1 MIKRNSETMQP
12 TEIIVEEQGGA
23 SVSNGRI
30 SIEAGHLTSL
40 RHMISPYLPPP
51 VLHAIKSIDSNP
63 KMEIIG
69 EEPFMTI
76 LVTFLLIVI
85 LGKGIKFLSFLT
97 SGKAVE
103 GLDDDD
109 APEENVLSQLKI
121 VGNDSDIQKL
131 YDDSVILFGPSY
143 AGKTCLFH
151 TLLSK
156 SEPSKD
162 IQMIKTVMSL
172 KANVS
177 ILQRRDLKMDI
188 DDNSKKEYIRLVDYP
203 GHITLSSH
211 LPSLLYPTK
220 KSKSGGKIR
229 GLLVIDSTKSVSDA
243 AMILYNTVL
252 TNASLLNEWENRGS
266 EILQIMVVCNKSD
279 AAGAKNW
286 RRVKI
291 QLRAELDKLKKISSS
306 VSSSKNSALLLDGNA
321 TNQAD
326 KRQLNGKN
334 VDLDDLSKNG
344 LSNIKISFLSFS
356 SVNGDGMEELKA
368 FVASGE
374 LLLDNSS
381 VLSKHKI
388 I

>member
-1 MIKRNSETMQP
+1 MINSETMQH
-12 TEIIVEEQGGA
+12 TQIIVEDQGGA
-23 SVSNGRI
+23 SVSNGSI
-30 SIEAGHLTSL
+30 SIENGHLTSL
-40 RHMISPYLPPP
+40 RHVISPYLPPP
-51 VLHAIKSIDSNP
+51 VLHAMKSIDSNP
-63 KMEIIG
+63 NMEVIG
-69 EEPFMTI
+69 KEPSMAI
-76 LVTFLLIVI
+76 LVTFLLII
-85 LGKGIKFLSFLT
+85 IIGQCIKFLSFLT
-97 SGKAVE
+97 SGNAVE
-103 GLDDDD
+103 GLEDDEDS
-109 APEENVLSQLKI
+109 PEESVLSQLKI
-121 VGNDSDIQKL
+121 GGNDGNIQKI

-156 SEPSKD
+156 SEPNPN
-162 IQMIKTVMSL
+162 IQMIQTVMSL

-177 ILQRRDLKMDI
+177 ILQRRDLKSDVG
-188 DDNSKKEYIRLVDYP
+188 DTSQKECIRLVDYP

-220 KSKSGGKIR
+220 KSKSVGKIR

-243 AMILYNTVL
+243 AMILYNTLL
-252 TNASLLNEWENRGS
+252 TNASLLNEWEKQGS

-279 AAGAKNW
+279 VKGAKNW

-306 VSSSKNSALLLDGNA
+306 VSSSTNSALLLDGNA

-326 KRQLNGKN
+326 KRQLIGKN
-334 VDLDDLSKNG
+334 IDLDDLSKNG
-344 LSNIKISFLSFS
+344 LSNIKVSFLSFS
-356 SVNGDGMEELKA
+356 SVNGDGMRELKA

-374 LLLDNSS
+374 LLLDNAS

-388 I
+388 